1 MLDETCGAV
10 VPCDDVE
17 AFRGEILRICE
28 EDMFSSENCLRKA
41 KEFDQNQKFKEYIEL
56 YERVNASRDQGN

>member
-28 EDMFSSENCLRKA
+28 EGALPSESCLRKA
-41 KEFDQNQKFKEYIEL
+41 KEFDQNLKFKEYIEL
-56 YERVNASRDQGN
+56 YERVNTSRDQGN